1 MRAPVFAVLVLSSV
15 LAAGRAAAGVVAPSL
30 TLLEQQNHIKADS
43 ELKIARD
50 VLDPILGKGKASP
63 FVDVEMEIKLES
75 EESQR
80 SGMGVAEKYKEKAPG
95 PKGGMQTTFVLPGIP
110 KPKTITQGPETPDRP
125 EQSQAQQA
133 QQMKGVQEERFSL
146 KPVFKRFQVTVIH
159 DDLVLDP
166 VKDKKRLDLVRERI
180 VDAMAQYK
188 LAPDQVAFRPTKFDK
203 PPLVDWKEDFKKPSV
218 YLPLLYALLLLLFL
232 SFLFG
237 PLARFFRQYV
247 SALREAK
254 KGEYEVLNKSPE
266 DEGKDGEDEGDD
278 TLEELSKGEL
288 DIMLG
293 RKPPEPP
300 IVPTEE
306 DEDAMKKFEPF
317 TYITEENFKRLAN
330 LFLVRQDEPWLVA
343 VVLSY
348 LKPEIARATLTSLPV
363 ELQAKIAIEALKI
376 RQVTREQ
383 LMAIDADIKE
393 SVDFVVGGM
402 ERLTQ
407 MLDEADTL
415 TRANIL
421 EYLKNEKPD
430 VYARVR
436 KFILTFEDAVT
447 FPDRDMQ
454 TIVRELKTESMAKAL
469 QGAAP
474 DVVNKFLSN
483 MSAGAA
489 SLLKESIEYASG
501 LTPAQI
507 EEERS
512 KIMDVV
518 KVLEKEGKVNVRQS
532 RGDAFSGFHEE
543 VASERGEK
551 YAPRTRAAEQA
562 VANLINAGAARPAR
576 CPRRPAPARRLF
588 PRLPRPSRRR
598 RRRPSPISRPASS
611 TTTPDVFKRRRSIS
625 STLCRWTGELA
636 GPPVPRELLR
646 SARPAGRRG
655 RAIRAGPAVEPRS
668 GSSAVGGR
676 HEGPRVTSII
686 RREHHGR

>member
-1 MRAPVFAVLVLSSV
+1 MRAPLFAALIALLSSA
-15 LAAGRAAAGVVAPSL
+15 LRPAAAGVVSPNL
-30 TLLEQQNHIKADS
+30 NLLQEQNRIKADA
-43 ELKIARD
+43 ELKIQRD
-50 VLDPILGKGKASP
+50 VLDPILGKGKAAP

-75 EESQR
+75 EESMR
-80 SGMGVAEKYKEKAPG
+80 SGMGVSEKYKEKAPG

-110 KPKTITQGPETPDRP
+110 KPKTITHGPETPDRP
-125 EQSQAQQA
+125 EASQAQQA
-133 QQMKGVQEERFSL
+133 QQMKGVQEERFAM
-146 KPVFKRFQVTVIH
+146 KPVFKRLQVTVIH
-159 DDLVLDP
+159 DDTVLDP
-166 VKDKKRLDLVRERI
+166 QKDKDRLTQVRERI
-180 VDAMAQYK
+180 VDAMGQYELK
-188 LAPDQVAFRPTKFDK
+188 QDQVVFRPTTFDK
-203 PPLVDWKEDFKKPSV
+203 PPLVDWREDFKKPSV

-237 PLARFFRQYV
+237 PLRRFFKQYV
-247 SALREAK
+247 AALREAK
-254 KGEYEVLNKSPE
+254 KGEYEVLNKAE
-266 DEGKDGEDEGDD
+266 EGKDGEDENENDD
-278 TLEELSKGEL
+278 TLEELTKGEL

-293 RKPPEPP
+293 RKQPEPP
-300 IVPTEE
+300 PAPPEE

-330 LFLVRQDEPWLVA
+330 LFLVRQDEPWLVT

-348 LKPEIARATLTSLPV
+348 LKPEIARATLTLLPV
-363 ELQAKIAIEALKI
+363 DLQAKIAIEALKI

-430 VYARVR
+430 VYQRVR
-436 KFILTFEDAVT
+436 KFILTFEDIVT

-454 TIVRELKTESMAKAL
+454 TIVRELKTEAMAKAL

-474 DVVNKFLSN
+474 DIVNKFLSN

-489 SLLKESIEYASG
+489 SLLKESIEYAAG

-532 RGDAFSGFHEE
+532 RGDAYSGFHEE
-543 VASERGEK
+543 VASDKGEK
-551 YAPRTRAAEQA
+551 YSPRTRAAEQA
-562 VANLINAGAARPAR
+562 LATLLGSGGGPAGAVAPAASAQ
-576 CPRRPAPARRLF
+576 PALPAPVAAV
-588 PRLPRPSRRR
+588 
-598 RRRPSPISRPASS
+598 SPAQAEAAKPYL
-611 TTTPDVFKRRRSIS
+611 D
-625 STLCRWTGELA
+625 A
-636 GPPVPRELLR
+636 GIQYHD
-646 SARPAGRRG
+646 AGRFQEAAQYLEYALAQDGTQWQG
-655 RAIRAGPAVEPRS
+655 RQYLANCYVQLGRNKDAIVQFEQVLLANPDPGLRQWVDGMK
-668 GSSAVGGR
+668 GSV
-676 HEGPRVTSII
+676 
-686 RREHHGR
+686 

>member
-1 MRAPVFAVLVLSSV
+1 MRVSLLAALLALLSSAP
-15 LAAGRAAAGVVAPSL
+15 LPASAGVVSPNL
-30 TLLEQQNHIKADS
+30 NLFQEQNHIKAEA
-43 ELKIARD
+43 ELRIQRD
-50 VLDPILGKGKASP
+50 VLDPILGKGKAAP
-63 FVDVEMEIKLES
+63 FVDVEMEVKLES
-75 EESQR
+75 EESNR
-80 SGMGVAEKYKEKAPG
+80 SGMGVSEKYKEKAPG

-110 KPKTITQGPETPDRP
+110 KPKTITQGPESPDRP
-125 EQSQAQQA
+125 EASQAQQA

-146 KPVFKRFQVTVIH
+146 KPIFKRLQVTVIH
-159 DDLVLDP
+159 DDTVLDAI
-166 VKDKKRLDLVRERI
+166 KDKTRLALVRDRI
-180 VDAMAQYK
+180 VDAMGQYK
-188 LAPDQVAFRPTKFDK
+188 LAQDQVVFRPTKFDK
-203 PPLVDWKEDFKKPSV
+203 PPLVDWREDFKKPSV
-218 YLPLLYALLLLLFL
+218 YLPLLYALLTLLFL
-232 SFLFG
+232 LFLFG
-237 PLARFFRQYV
+237 PLSRFFRQYV

-254 KGEYEVLNKSPE
+254 KGEFEVLNKAE
-266 DEGKDGEDEGDD
+266 DKGEDGEDEGDD
-278 TLEELSKGEL
+278 TLEELTKGEL

-293 RKPPEPP
+293 RKPPEPLP
-300 IVPTEE
+300 APPEE

-330 LFLVRQDEPWLVA
+330 LFLVRQDEPWLVT

-348 LKPEIARATLTSLPV
+348 LKPDIARATLTLLPV
-363 ELQAKIAIEALKI
+363 ELQAKIAIESLKL

-383 LMAIDADIKE
+383 LMAIDADVKE

-430 VYARVR
+430 VYQRVR
-436 KFILTFEDAVT
+436 KFILTFEDVVG

-489 SLLKESIEYASG
+489 SLLKESIEYATG

-532 RGDAFSGFHEE
+532 RGDAMSGFHEE
-543 VASERGEK
+543 VASDGGDK

-562 VANLINAGAARPAR
+562 VATLLGSGGGSATGAPVSAPAQPALPAPAQMVSPAQAEAARPYLQAGMQYHDAGKYQEAAQYLEYALSQDGTQWQGR
-576 CPRRPAPARRLF
+576 QYLANCYVQLGRTKEAITQFEQVL
-588 PRLPRPSRRR
+588 LSN
-598 RRRPSPISRPASS
+598 
-611 TTTPDVFKRRRSIS
+611 PDP
-625 STLCRWTGELA
+625 G
-636 GPPVPRELLR
+636 LR
-646 SARPAGRRG
+646 QWVDGMKAQ
-655 RAIRAGPAVEPRS
+655 AI
-668 GSSAVGGR
+668 
-676 HEGPRVTSII
+676 
-686 RREHHGR
+686 

>member
-1 MRAPVFAVLVLSSV
+1 MRASLFAALLALLSSAP
-15 LAAGRAAAGVVAPSL
+15 LPAAAGVVSPNL
-30 TLLEQQNHIKADS
+30 GLLQEQNHIKADA
-43 ELKIARD
+43 ELKIQRD
-50 VLDPILGKGKASP
+50 VLDPILGKGKAAP

-75 EESQR
+75 EESMR
-80 SGMGVAEKYKEKAPG
+80 SGMGVSEKYKEKAPG

-125 EQSQAQQA
+125 EASQAQQA
-133 QQMKGVQEERFSL
+133 QQMKGVQEERFAL
-146 KPVFKRFQVTVIH
+146 KPTFKRLQVTVIH
-159 DDLVLDP
+159 DDTVLDP
-166 VKDKKRLDLVRERI
+166 IKDAARLTQVRERI
-180 VDAMAQYK
+180 VDAMGQYQLTQDK
-188 LAPDQVAFRPTKFDK
+188 VVFRPTKFDK
-203 PPLVDWKEDFKKPSV
+203 PPLVDWREDFKKPSV
-218 YLPLLYALLLLLFL
+218 YLPLLYALLFLLFL
-232 SFLFG
+232 WFLFG
-237 PLARFFRQYV
+237 PLSRFFRQYV

-254 KGEYEVLNKSPE
+254 KGEFEVLNKAE
-266 DEGKDGEDEGDD
+266 DKGEDGENEGDD
-278 TLEELSKGEL
+278 TLEELTKGEL

-293 RKPPEPP
+293 RKPPEPLP
-300 IVPTEE
+300 APPEE

-330 LFLVRQDEPWLVA
+330 LFLVRQDEPWLVT

-348 LKPEIARATLTSLPV
+348 LKPEIARATLTLLPV
-363 ELQAKIAIEALKI
+363 ELQAKIAIESLKL

-383 LMAIDADIKE
+383 LMAIDADVKE

-430 VYARVR
+430 VYQRVR
-436 KFILTFEDAVT
+436 KFILTFEDVVG

-474 DVVNKFLSN
+474 DIVNKFLSN

-489 SLLKESIEYASG
+489 SLLKESIEYAAG

-518 KVLEKEGKVNVRQS
+518 KVLEKGGKVNVRQS

-543 VASERGEK
+543 VASDSGEK

-562 VANLINAGAARPAR
+562 VATLLGSGGGPTGVSAAPPQAAL
-576 CPRRPAPARRLF
+576 PAPA
-588 PRLPRPSRRR
+588 
-598 RRRPSPISRPASS
+598 PAVSQAQAEAAK
-611 TTTPDVFKRRRSIS
+611 PYLD
-625 STLCRWTGELA
+625 A
-636 GPPVPRELLR
+636 GIQYHD
-646 SARPAGRRG
+646 AGRFQEAAQYLEYALAQDGSLWQG
-655 RAIRAGPAVEPRS
+655 RQYLANCYVQLGRNKDAIAQFEQVLLVNPDPGLRQWVDGMK
-668 GSSAVGGR
+668 GSV
-676 HEGPRVTSII
+676 
-686 RREHHGR
+686 

>member
-1 MRAPVFAVLVLSSV
+1 MRASLFAALIALLSS
-15 LAAGRAAAGVVAPSL
+15 APPPAAAGVVSPNL
-30 TLLEQQNHIKADS
+30 GLLQEQNHIKADA
-43 ELKIARD
+43 ELKIQRD
-50 VLDPILGKGKASP
+50 VLDPILGKGKAAA

-75 EESQR
+75 EESMR
-80 SGMGVAEKYKEKAPG
+80 SGMGVSEKYKEKAPG

-125 EQSQAQQA
+125 EASQAQQA
-133 QQMKGVQEERFSL
+133 QQMKGVQEERFAL
-146 KPVFKRFQVTVIH
+146 KPTFKRLQVTVIH
-159 DDLVLDP
+159 DDTVLDP
-166 VKDKKRLDLVRERI
+166 LKDAERLTQVRERI
-180 VDAMAQYK
+180 VDAMGQYQLTQDK
-188 LAPDQVAFRPTKFDK
+188 VVFRPTKFDK
-203 PPLVDWKEDFKKPSV
+203 PPLVDWREDFKKPSV

-237 PLARFFRQYV
+237 PLRRFFQQYV
-247 SALREAK
+247 SALRESK
-254 KGEYEVLNKSPE
+254 KGEFEVLNKAE
-266 DEGKDGEDEGDD
+266 DKGEDGENEGDD
-278 TLEELSKGEL
+278 TLEELTKGEL

-293 RKPPEPP
+293 RKPPEPL
-300 IVPTEE
+300 VAPTEE

-330 LFLVRQDEPWLVA
+330 LFLVRQDEPWLVT

-348 LKPEIARATLTSLPV
+348 LKPEIARATLTLLPV

-407 MLDEADTL
+407 MLDEADTA

-430 VYARVR
+430 VYQRVR
-436 KFILTFEDAVT
+436 KFIMTFDDVVG

-454 TIVRELKTESMAKAL
+454 TIVRELKTEAMAKAL
-469 QGAAP
+469 QGAPP

-489 SLLKESIEYASG
+489 SLLKESIEYATG
-501 LTPAQI
+501 LTPSQI

-532 RGDAFSGFHEE
+532 RGDAYSGFHEE
-543 VASERGEK
+543 VANEGGEK

-562 VANLINAGAARPAR
+562 VANLLGQGGGAAGQQPAVTAAL
-576 CPRRPAPARRLF
+576 PAP
-588 PRLPRPSRRR
+588 
-598 RRRPSPISRPASS
+598 SPAAAAVSPAQAVAAK
-611 TTTPDVFKRRRSIS
+611 PYLD
-625 STLCRWTGELA
+625 A
-636 GPPVPRELLR
+636 GIQYHD
-646 SARPAGRRG
+646 AGRFQEAAQYLEYALAQDGTQWQG
-655 RAIRAGPAVEPRS
+655 RQYLANCYVQLGRTKDAIVQFEQVLLSNPDPGLRQWVDGMKAQA
-668 GSSAVGGR
+668 
-676 HEGPRVTSII
+676 I
-686 RREHHGR
+686 

>member
-1 MRAPVFAVLVLSSV
+1 MRASLLAALLALLSSAP
-15 LAAGRAAAGVVAPSL
+15 LPAAAGVVSPNL
-30 TLLEQQNHIKADS
+30 GLLQEQNHIKADA
-43 ELKIARD
+43 ETKIQRD
-50 VLDPILGKGKASP
+50 VLDPILGKGKAAP
-63 FVDVEMEIKLES
+63 FVDVEMEVKLES
-75 EESQR
+75 EESMR
-80 SGMGVAEKYKEKAPG
+80 SGMGVSEKYKEKAPG

-125 EQSQAQQA
+125 EASQAQQA
-133 QQMKGVQEERFSL
+133 QQMKGVQEERFAV
-146 KPVFKRFQVTVIH
+146 KPVFKRLQVTVIH
-159 DDLVLDP
+159 DDTVLDP
-166 VKDKKRLDLVRERI
+166 VKDAARLTQVRERI
-180 VDAMAQYK
+180 VDAMGQYQLK
-188 LAPDQVAFRPTKFDK
+188 QDQVVFRPTKFDK
-203 PPLVDWKEDFKKPSV
+203 PPLVDWREDFKKPSV
-218 YLPLLYALLLLLFL
+218 YLPLLYALLFLLFL
-232 SFLFG
+232 WFLFG
-237 PLARFFRQYV
+237 PLSRFFRQYV

-254 KGEYEVLNKSPE
+254 KGEFEVLNKAE
-266 DEGKDGEDEGDD
+266 DKGGDGEDENDD
-278 TLEELSKGEL
+278 TLEELTKGEL

-293 RKPPEPP
+293 RKPPEPLP
-300 IVPTEE
+300 APPEE

-330 LFLVRQDEPWLVA
+330 LFLVRQDEPWLVT

-348 LKPEIARATLTSLPV
+348 LKPEIARATLTLLPV
-363 ELQAKIAIEALKI
+363 ELQAKIAIESLKL

-383 LMAIDADIKE
+383 LMAIDADVKE

-430 VYARVR
+430 VYQRVR
-436 KFILTFEDAVT
+436 KFILTFEDVVG

-474 DVVNKFLSN
+474 DIVNKFLSN

-489 SLLKESIEYASG
+489 SLLKESIEYAAG

-518 KVLEKEGKVNVRQS
+518 KVLEKGGKVNVRQS

-543 VASERGEK
+543 VASDSGEK

-562 VANLINAGAARPAR
+562 VATLLGSGGGPTGLSAAPPQAAL
-576 CPRRPAPARRLF
+576 PAPA
-588 PRLPRPSRRR
+588 PAV
-598 RRRPSPISRPASS
+598 SPAQAEAAKPYL
-611 TTTPDVFKRRRSIS
+611 D
-625 STLCRWTGELA
+625 A
-636 GPPVPRELLR
+636 GIQYHD
-646 SARPAGRRG
+646 AGRFQEAAQYLEYALAQDGSLWQG
-655 RAIRAGPAVEPRS
+655 RQYLANCYVQLGRNKDAIAQFEQVLLVNPDPGLRQWVDGMK
-668 GSSAVGGR
+668 GSV
-676 HEGPRVTSII
+676 
-686 RREHHGR
+686 

>member
-1 MRAPVFAVLVLSSV
+1 MRASLFAALLALLSSAP
-15 LAAGRAAAGVVAPSL
+15 LPAAAGVVSPNL
-30 TLLEQQNHIKADS
+30 GLLQEQNHIKADA
-43 ELKIARD
+43 ELKIQRD
-50 VLDPILGKGKASP
+50 VLDPILGKGKAAP

-75 EESQR
+75 EESMR
-80 SGMGVAEKYKEKAPG
+80 SGMGVSEKYKEKAPG

-125 EQSQAQQA
+125 EASQAQQA
-133 QQMKGVQEERFSL
+133 QQMKGVQEERFAL
-146 KPVFKRFQVTVIH
+146 KPTFKRLQVTVIH
-159 DDLVLDP
+159 DDTVLDP
-166 VKDKKRLDLVRERI
+166 QKDAARLTQVRERI
-180 VDAMAQYK
+180 VDAMGQYQLTQDK
-188 LAPDQVAFRPTKFDK
+188 VVFRPTKFDK
-203 PPLVDWKEDFKKPSV
+203 PPLVDWREDFKKPSV
-218 YLPLLYALLLLLFL
+218 YLPLLYALLFLLFL
-232 SFLFG
+232 WFLFG
-237 PLARFFRQYV
+237 PLSRFFRQYV

-254 KGEYEVLNKSPE
+254 KGEFEVLNKAE
-266 DEGKDGEDEGDD
+266 DKGEDGEDENDD
-278 TLEELSKGEL
+278 TLEELTKGEL

-293 RKPPEPP
+293 RKPPEPLP
-300 IVPTEE
+300 ANPEE

-330 LFLVRQDEPWLVA
+330 LFLVRQDEPWLVT

-348 LKPEIARATLTSLPV
+348 LKPEIARATLTLLPV
-363 ELQAKIAIEALKI
+363 ELQAKIAIESLKL

-383 LMAIDADIKE
+383 LMAIDADVKE

-430 VYARVR
+430 VYQRVR
-436 KFILTFEDAVT
+436 KFILTFEDVVG

-474 DVVNKFLSN
+474 DIVNKFLSN

-489 SLLKESIEYASG
+489 SLLKESIEYAAG

-518 KVLEKEGKVNVRQS
+518 KVLEKGGKVNVRQS

-543 VASERGEK
+543 VASDSGEK

-562 VANLINAGAARPAR
+562 VATLLGSGGGPTGVSAAPPQAAL
-576 CPRRPAPARRLF
+576 PAPA
-588 PRLPRPSRRR
+588 
-598 RRRPSPISRPASS
+598 PAVSQAQAEAAK
-611 TTTPDVFKRRRSIS
+611 PYLD
-625 STLCRWTGELA
+625 A
-636 GPPVPRELLR
+636 GIQYHD
-646 SARPAGRRG
+646 AGRFQEAAQYLEYALAQDGSLWQG
-655 RAIRAGPAVEPRS
+655 RQYLANCYVQLGRNKDAIAQFEQVLLVNPDPGLRQWVDGMK
-668 GSSAVGGR
+668 GSV
-676 HEGPRVTSII
+676 
-686 RREHHGR
+686 

>member
-1 MRAPVFAVLVLSSV
+1 MPAT
-15 LAAGRAAAGVVAPSL
+15 AGVVSPDL
-30 TLLEQQNHIKADS
+30 GLLQAQNHIKADS
-43 ELKIARD
+43 ELKIQRD
-50 VLDPILGKGKASP
+50 VLDPILGKGKAAT
-63 FVDVEMEIKLES
+63 FVDVEMEVKLES
-75 EESQR
+75 EESMR
-80 SGMGVAEKYKEKAPG
+80 SGMGVSEKYKEKAPG

-110 KPKTITQGPETPDRP
+110 KPKTITSGPETPDRP

-133 QQMKGVQEERFSL
+133 QQMKGVQEERFAV
-146 KPVFKRFQVTVIH
+146 KPTFKRLQVTVIH
-159 DDLVLDP
+159 DDTVLKDP
-166 VKDKKRLDLVRERI
+166 AQVSEVRSRI
-180 VDAMAQYK
+180 VDAMGQYQLTQDK
-188 LAPDQVAFRPTKFDK
+188 VVFRPTKFDK
-203 PPLVDWKEDFKKPSV
+203 PPLVDWREDFKKPSV
-218 YLPLLYALLLLLFL
+218 YLPLLYALLTLLFL
-232 SFLFG
+232 WFLFG
-237 PLARFFRQYV
+237 PLSRFFRQYV
-247 SALREAK
+247 AALREAK
-254 KGEYEVLNKSPE
+254 KGEYEVLNKAEDKGE
-266 DEGKDGEDEGDD
+266 DEDGKDEGDD

-300 IVPTEE
+300 PAPTEE

-330 LFLVRQDEPWLVA
+330 LFLVRQDEPWLVT

-348 LKPEIARATLTSLPV
+348 LKPEIARATLTLLPI
-363 ELQAKIAIEALKI
+363 ELQAKIAIESLKL

-383 LMAIDADIKE
+383 LMAIDADVKE

-430 VYARVR
+430 VYQRVR
-436 KFILTFEDAVT
+436 KFILTFEDAIT

-489 SLLKESIEYASG
+489 SLLKESIEYAAG

-512 KIMDVV
+512 KIMDVI

-543 VASERGEK
+543 VASDRGEK

-562 VANLINAGAARPAR
+562 VATLLGAGGGAALAAPQAPAQ
-576 CPRRPAPARRLF
+576 PALPAPV
-588 PRLPRPSRRR
+588 
-598 RRRPSPISRPASS
+598 PAA
-611 TTTPDVFKRRRSIS
+611 TATQAEAAKPYLD
-625 STLCRWTGELA
+625 A
-636 GPPVPRELLR
+636 GIQYHD
-646 SARPAGRRG
+646 AGRFQEAAQYLEYALAQDGSQWQG
-655 RAIRAGPAVEPRS
+655 RQYLANCYVQLGRQADAIAQFEQVLLVNPDPGLRQWVDGMKGA
-668 GSSAVGGR
+668 
-676 HEGPRVTSII
+676 
-686 RREHHGR
+686 

>member
-1 MRAPVFAVLVLSSV
+1 MRASLFAALLALLSSAP
-15 LAAGRAAAGVVAPSL
+15 LPAAAGVVSPNL
-30 TLLEQQNHIKADS
+30 GLLQEQNHIKADA
-43 ELKIARD
+43 ELKIQRD
-50 VLDPILGKGKASP
+50 VLDPILGKGKAAP
-63 FVDVEMEIKLES
+63 FVDVEMEVKLES
-75 EESQR
+75 EESMR
-80 SGMGVAEKYKEKAPG
+80 SGMGVSEKYKEKAPG

-125 EQSQAQQA
+125 EASQAQQA
-133 QQMKGVQEERFSL
+133 QQMKGVQEERFAL
-146 KPVFKRFQVTVIH
+146 KPTFKRLQVTVIH
-159 DDLVLDP
+159 DDTVLDP
-166 VKDKKRLDLVRERI
+166 QKDAARLTQVRERI
-180 VDAMAQYK
+180 VDAMGQYQLTQDK
-188 LAPDQVAFRPTKFDK
+188 VVFRPTKFDK
-203 PPLVDWKEDFKKPSV
+203 PPLVDWREDFKKPSV
-218 YLPLLYALLLLLFL
+218 YLPLLYALLFLLFL
-232 SFLFG
+232 WFLFG
-237 PLARFFRQYV
+237 PLSRFFRQYV

-254 KGEYEVLNKSPE
+254 KGEFEVLNKAE
-266 DEGKDGEDEGDD
+266 DKGGDGEDENDD
-278 TLEELSKGEL
+278 TLEELTKGEL

-293 RKPPEPP
+293 RKPPEPLP
-300 IVPTEE
+300 ATPEE

-330 LFLVRQDEPWLVA
+330 LFLVRQDEPWLVT

-348 LKPEIARATLTSLPV
+348 LKPEIARATLTLLPV
-363 ELQAKIAIEALKI
+363 ELQAKIAIESLKL

-383 LMAIDADIKE
+383 LMAIDADVKE

-430 VYARVR
+430 VYQRVR
-436 KFILTFEDAVT
+436 KFILTFEDVVG

-474 DVVNKFLSN
+474 DIVNKFLSN

-489 SLLKESIEYASG
+489 SLLKESIEYAAG

-518 KVLEKEGKVNVRQS
+518 KVLEKGGKVNVRQS

-543 VASERGEK
+543 VASDSGEK

-562 VANLINAGAARPAR
+562 VATLLGSGGGPTGVSAAPPQAAL
-576 CPRRPAPARRLF
+576 PAPA
-588 PRLPRPSRRR
+588 
-598 RRRPSPISRPASS
+598 PAVSQAQAEAAK
-611 TTTPDVFKRRRSIS
+611 PYLD
-625 STLCRWTGELA
+625 A
-636 GPPVPRELLR
+636 GIQYHD
-646 SARPAGRRG
+646 AGRFQEAAQYLEYALAQDGSLWQG
-655 RAIRAGPAVEPRS
+655 RQYLANCYVQLGRNKDAIAQFEQVLLVNPDPGLRQWVDGMK
-668 GSSAVGGR
+668 GSV
-676 HEGPRVTSII
+676 
-686 RREHHGR
+686 

>member
-1 MRAPVFAVLVLSSV
+1 MRASLFAALIALLSS
-15 LAAGRAAAGVVAPSL
+15 APTPAAAGVVPPSL
-30 TLLEQQNHIKADS
+30 GLLQEQNRIKSDA
-43 ELKIARD
+43 ELKIQRD
-50 VLDPILGKGKASP
+50 VLDPILGKGKAAP

-75 EESQR
+75 EESMR
-80 SGMGVAEKYKEKAPG
+80 SGMGVSEKYKEKAPG

-125 EQSQAQQA
+125 EASQAQQA
-133 QQMKGVQEERFSL
+133 QQMKGVQEERFAL
-146 KPVFKRFQVTVIH
+146 KPTFKRLQVTVIH
-159 DDLVLDP
+159 DDTVLDP
-166 VKDKKRLDLVRERI
+166 TKDAARLTQVRERI
-180 VDAMAQYK
+180 VDAMGQYQLTQDK
-188 LAPDQVAFRPTKFDK
+188 VVFRPTKFDK
-203 PPLVDWKEDFKKPSV
+203 PPLVDWREDFKKPSV

-237 PLARFFRQYV
+237 PLRRFFQQYV

-254 KGEYEVLNKSPE
+254 KGEFEVLNKAE
-266 DEGKDGEDEGDD
+266 DKGEDGENEGDD
-278 TLEELSKGEL
+278 TLEELTKGEL

-293 RKPPEPP
+293 RKPPEPL
-300 IVPTEE
+300 VAPTEE

-330 LFLVRQDEPWLVA
+330 LFLVRQDEPWLVT

-348 LKPEIARATLTSLPV
+348 LKPEIARATLTLLPV

-383 LMAIDADIKE
+383 LMAIDADVKE

-407 MLDEADTL
+407 MLDEADTA

-430 VYARVR
+430 VYQRVR
-436 KFILTFEDAVT
+436 KFIMTFDDVVG
-447 FPDRDMQ
+447 FPERDMQ
-454 TIVRELKTESMAKAL
+454 TIVRELKTEAMAKAL
-469 QGAAP
+469 QGAPP

-489 SLLKESIEYASG
+489 SLLKESIEYATG

-532 RGDAFSGFHEE
+532 RGDAYSGFHEE
-543 VASERGEK
+543 VANEGGEK
-551 YAPRTRAAEQA
+551 YSARTRAGEQA
-562 VANLINAGAARPAR
+562 VANLLGQSGGPAGALPAPAASAAGAA
-576 CPRRPAPARRLF
+576 APA
-588 PRLPRPSRRR
+588 
-598 RRRPSPISRPASS
+598 S
-611 TTTPDVFKRRRSIS
+611 TQ
-625 STLCRWTGELA
+625 A
-636 GPPVPRELLR
+636 G
-646 SARPAGRRG
+646 
-655 RAIRAGPAVEPRS
+655 
-668 GSSAVGGR
+668 
-676 HEGPRVTSII
+676 
-686 RREHHGR
+686 

>member
-1 MRAPVFAVLVLSSV
+1 MRASLLAALLALLSSAP
-15 LAAGRAAAGVVAPSL
+15 LPAAAGVVSPNL
-30 TLLEQQNHIKADS
+30 GLLQEQNHIKADA
-43 ELKIARD
+43 ETKIQRD
-50 VLDPILGKGKASP
+50 VLDPILGKGKAAP
-63 FVDVEMEIKLES
+63 FVDVEMEVKLES
-75 EESQR
+75 EESMR
-80 SGMGVAEKYKEKAPG
+80 SGMGVSEKYKEKAPG

-110 KPKTITQGPETPDRP
+110 KPKTITQGPESPDRP
-125 EQSQAQQA
+125 EASQAQQA
-133 QQMKGVQEERFSL
+133 QQMKGVQEERFAV
-146 KPVFKRFQVTVIH
+146 KPVFKRLQVTVIH
-159 DDLVLDP
+159 DDTVLDP
-166 VKDKKRLDLVRERI
+166 VKDAARLSQVRERI
-180 VDAMAQYK
+180 VDAMGQYQ
-188 LAPDQVAFRPTKFDK
+188 LTQDRVVFRPTKFDK
-203 PPLVDWKEDFKKPSV
+203 PPLVDWREDFKKPSV

-232 SFLFG
+232 WFLFG
-237 PLARFFRQYV
+237 PLSRFFRQYV
-247 SALREAK
+247 AALREAK
-254 KGEYEVLNKSPE
+254 KGEFEVLNKAE
-266 DEGKDGEDEGDD
+266 DKGKDGEDENDD
-278 TLEELSKGEL
+278 TLEELTKGEL

-300 IVPTEE
+300 PATPEE

-330 LFLVRQDEPWLVA
+330 LFLVRQDEPWLVT

-348 LKPEIARATLTSLPV
+348 LKPEIARATLTLLPV
-363 ELQAKIAIEALKI
+363 ELQAKIAIESLKL

-383 LMAIDADIKE
+383 LMAIDADVKE

-430 VYARVR
+430 VYQRVR
-436 KFILTFEDAVT
+436 KFILTFEDVVG

-474 DVVNKFLSN
+474 DIVNKFLSN

-489 SLLKESIEYASG
+489 SLLKESIEYAAG

-518 KVLEKEGKVNVRQS
+518 KVLEKGGKVNVRQS

-543 VASERGEK
+543 VASDSGEK

-562 VANLINAGAARPAR
+562 VATLLGSGGGPAGLPAAAPQAAL
-576 CPRRPAPARRLF
+576 PAPA
-588 PRLPRPSRRR
+588 PAA
-598 RRRPSPISRPASS
+598 SPAQAEAAKPYL
-611 TTTPDVFKRRRSIS
+611 D
-625 STLCRWTGELA
+625 A
-636 GPPVPRELLR
+636 GIQYHD
-646 SARPAGRRG
+646 AGRFQEAAQYLEYALAQDGSLWQG
-655 RAIRAGPAVEPRS
+655 RQYLANCYVQLGRNKDAIAQFEQVLLVNPDPGLRQWVDGMK
-668 GSSAVGGR
+668 GSA
-676 HEGPRVTSII
+676 
-686 RREHHGR
+686 

>member
-1 MRAPVFAVLVLSSV
+1 MRALSFAALFALLSS
-15 LAAGRAAAGVVAPSL
+15 APRPAAAGVVSPNL
-30 TLLEQQNHIKADS
+30 GLLEQQNHIKADS
-43 ELKIARD
+43 EQKIQRD
-50 VLDPILGKGKASP
+50 VLDAILGKGKAAP
-63 FVDVEMEIKLES
+63 FVDVEMEVKLES

-133 QQMKGVQEERFSL
+133 QQMKGVQEERFSV

-159 DDLVLDP
+159 DDAVLDP
-166 VKDKKRLDLVRERI
+166 IKDKARLTLVRERI
-180 VDAMAQYK
+180 VDAMGQYK
-188 LAPDQVAFRPTKFDK
+188 LAPDQVLFRPTKFDR
-203 PPLVDWKEDFKKPSV
+203 PPLVDWREDFKKPSV

-237 PLARFFRQYV
+237 PLRRFFSQYV
-247 SALREAK
+247 AAMREK
-254 KGEYEVLNKSPE
+254 KQGEYEVLNKGE
-266 DEGKDGEDEGDD
+266 DEDKDGEDEGDD
-278 TLEELSKGEL
+278 TLEELTKGEL

-293 RKPPEPP
+293 RKQPEPP
-300 IVPTEE
+300 PVPPEE

-330 LFLVRQDEPWLVA
+330 LFLVRQDEPWLVT

-348 LKPEIARATLTSLPV
+348 LKPEIARATLTLLPV

-415 TRANIL
+415 TRSNIL

-430 VYARVR
+430 VYQRVR
-436 KFILTFEDAVT
+436 KFILTFEDVTT

-454 TIVRELKTESMAKAL
+454 TIVRELKTEAMAKAL
-469 QGAAP
+469 QGAAH
-474 DVVNKFLSN
+474 DVVNKFLTN

-489 SLLKESIEYASG
+489 SLLKESIEYATG

-562 VANLINAGAARPAR
+562 VATLLGAGGGSATGAPASAAPGAPAL
-576 CPRRPAPARRLF
+576 PAPA
-588 PRLPRPSRRR
+588 
-598 RRRPSPISRPASS
+598 
-611 TTTPDVFKRRRSIS
+611 
-625 STLCRWTGELA
+625 A
-636 GPPVPRELLR
+636 GP
-646 SARPAGRRG
+646 SAAQVEAAKPYLQAGIQYHDAGRFQEAAQYLEYALSQDGTQWQARQYLANCYVQLG
-655 RAIRAGPAVEPRS
+655 RNNEAIAQFEQVLQFNPDPGLRQWVDGMKAQA
-668 GSSAVGGR
+668 
-676 HEGPRVTSII
+676 I
-686 RREHHGR
+686 

>member
-1 MRAPVFAVLVLSSV
+1 MRAPLFAALLALLSS
-15 LAAGRAAAGVVAPSL
+15 APKPAAAGVVSPNL
-30 TLLEQQNHIKADS
+30 NLLQEQNHIKADA
-43 ELKIARD
+43 ELKIQRD
-50 VLDPILGKGKASP
+50 VLDPILGKGKAAP
-63 FVDVEMEIKLES
+63 FVDVEMEVKLES
-75 EESQR
+75 EESMR
-80 SGMGVAEKYKEKAPG
+80 SGMGVSEKYKEKGAG

-133 QQMKGVQEERFSL
+133 QQMKGVQEERFALS
-146 KPVFKRFQVTVIH
+146 PVFKRLQVTVIH
-159 DDLVLDP
+159 DDTMLDP
-166 VKDKKRLDLVRERI
+166 IKDKTRLALVRERI
-180 VDAMAQYK
+180 VDAMGQYK
-188 LAPDQVAFRPTKFDK
+188 LTQDQVVFRPTKFDK
-203 PPLVDWKEDFKKPSV
+203 PPLVDWREDFKKPSV
-218 YLPLLYALLLLLFL
+218 YLPLLYALLLLFFL

-237 PLARFFRQYV
+237 PLRRFFTQYV
-247 SALREAK
+247 AALREK
-254 KGEYEVLNKSPE
+254 KQGEYEVLNKAE
-266 DEGKDGEDEGDD
+266 DKGDGDGEEEGDD

-300 IVPTEE
+300 PAPPEE

-330 LFLVRQDEPWLVA
+330 LFLVRQDEPWLVT

-348 LKPEIARATLTSLPV
+348 LKPEIARATLTLLPV

-383 LMAIDADIKE
+383 LMAIDADVKE

-430 VYARVR
+430 VYQRVR
-436 KFILTFEDAVT
+436 KFILTFEDVVT

-454 TIVRELKTESMAKAL
+454 TIVRELKTEAMAKAL

-543 VASERGEK
+543 VASDRGEK

-562 VANLINAGAARPAR
+562 VATLLGAGGGPAGQSAGAAPGL
-576 CPRRPAPARRLF
+576 PAPAQA
-588 PRLPRPSRRR
+588 SV
-598 RRRPSPISRPASS
+598 SPAQAEAAKPYLQAGIQAHDEGRFQEGAQYLEYALSQDGTQWQGRQY
-611 TTTPDVFKRRRSIS
+611 
-625 STLCRWTGELA
+625 LA
-636 GPPVPRELLR
+636 NCYVQL
-646 SARPAGRRG
+646 G
-655 RAIRAGPAVEPRS
+655 RASEAIAQFEQVLLVNPDPGLRQWVDGMKAQA
-668 GSSAVGGR
+668 
-676 HEGPRVTSII
+676 I
-686 RREHHGR
+686 

>member
-1 MRAPVFAVLVLSSV
+1 
-15 LAAGRAAAGVVAPSL
+15 
-30 TLLEQQNHIKADS
+30 
-43 ELKIARD
+43 
-50 VLDPILGKGKASP
+50 
-63 FVDVEMEIKLES
+63 
-75 EESQR
+75 
-80 SGMGVAEKYKEKAPG
+80 
-95 PKGGMQTTFVLPGIP
+95 
-110 KPKTITQGPETPDRP
+110 
-125 EQSQAQQA
+125 
-133 QQMKGVQEERFSL
+133 
-146 KPVFKRFQVTVIH
+146 
-159 DDLVLDP
+159 
-166 VKDKKRLDLVRERI
+166 
-180 VDAMAQYK
+180 
-188 LAPDQVAFRPTKFDK
+188 
-203 PPLVDWKEDFKKPSV
+203 
-218 YLPLLYALLLLLFL
+218 LLFL
-232 SFLFG
+232 LFLFG
-237 PLARFFRQYV
+237 PLSRFFRQYV
-247 SALREAK
+247 SALREK
-254 KGEYEVLNKSPE
+254 KQGEYEVLNKAE
-266 DEGKDGEDEGDD
+266 DKGEDGEDEGDD
-278 TLEELSKGEL
+278 TLEELTKGEL

-293 RKPPEPP
+293 RKQPEPP
-300 IVPTEE
+300 PAPPEE

-330 LFLVRQDEPWLVA
+330 LFLVRQDEPWLVT

-348 LKPEIARATLTSLPV
+348 LKPEIARATLTLLPV

-454 TIVRELKTESMAKAL
+454 TIVRELKTEAMAKAL

-489 SLLKESIEYASG
+489 SLLKESIEYATG
-501 LTPAQI
+501 LTPSQI

-543 VASERGEK
+543 VASDGGDK
-551 YAPRTRAAEQA
+551 YAARTRAGEQA
-562 VANLINAGAARPAR
+562 VATLLGAGGGSATGA
-576 CPRRPAPARRLF
+576 
-588 PRLPRPSRRR
+588 
-598 RRRPSPISRPASS
+598 PASS
-611 TTTPDVFKRRRSIS
+611 PSAPALPAPVQAVSPAQAEAAKPYIQ
-625 STLCRWTGELA
+625 A
-636 GPPVPRELLR
+636 GIQYHD
-646 SARPAGRRG
+646 AGRFQEAAQYLEYALSQDGTQWQG
-655 RAIRAGPAVEPRS
+655 RQYLANCYVQLGRQNEAIAQFEQVLLANPDPGLRQWVE
-668 GSSAVGGR
+668 GMKAQA
-676 HEGPRVTSII
+676 I
-686 RREHHGR
+686 

>member
-1 MRAPVFAVLVLSSV
+1 MRASLFAALLALLSSAP
-15 LAAGRAAAGVVAPSL
+15 LPAAAGVVSPNL
-30 TLLEQQNHIKADS
+30 GLLQEQNHIKADA
-43 ELKIARD
+43 ELKIQRD
-50 VLDPILGKGKASP
+50 VLDPILGKGKAAP

-75 EESQR
+75 EESMR
-80 SGMGVAEKYKEKAPG
+80 SGMGVSEKYKEKAPG

-125 EQSQAQQA
+125 EASQAQQA
-133 QQMKGVQEERFSL
+133 QQMKGVQEERFAL
-146 KPVFKRFQVTVIH
+146 KPTFKRLQVTVIH
-159 DDLVLDP
+159 DDTVLDP
-166 VKDKKRLDLVRERI
+166 IKDAARLTQVRERI
-180 VDAMAQYK
+180 VDAMGQYQLTQDK
-188 LAPDQVAFRPTKFDK
+188 VVFRPTKFDK
-203 PPLVDWKEDFKKPSV
+203 PPLVDWREDFKKPSV
-218 YLPLLYALLLLLFL
+218 YLPLLYALLFLLFL
-232 SFLFG
+232 WFLFG
-237 PLARFFRQYV
+237 PLSRFFRQYV

-254 KGEYEVLNKSPE
+254 KGEFEVLNKAE
-266 DEGKDGEDEGDD
+266 DKGGDGEDENDD
-278 TLEELSKGEL
+278 TLEELTKGEL

-293 RKPPEPP
+293 RKPPEPLP
-300 IVPTEE
+300 APPEE

-330 LFLVRQDEPWLVA
+330 LFLVRQDEPWLVT

-348 LKPEIARATLTSLPV
+348 LKPEIARATLTLLPV
-363 ELQAKIAIEALKI
+363 ELQAKIAIESLKL

-383 LMAIDADIKE
+383 LMAIDADVKE

-430 VYARVR
+430 VYQRVR
-436 KFILTFEDAVT
+436 KFILTFEDVVG

-474 DVVNKFLSN
+474 DIVNKFLSN

-489 SLLKESIEYASG
+489 SLLKESIEYAAG

-518 KVLEKEGKVNVRQS
+518 KVLEKGGKVNVRQS

-543 VASERGEK
+543 VASDSGEK

-562 VANLINAGAARPAR
+562 VATLLGSGGGPTGVSAAPPQAAL
-576 CPRRPAPARRLF
+576 PAPA
-588 PRLPRPSRRR
+588 
-598 RRRPSPISRPASS
+598 PAVSQAQAEAAK
-611 TTTPDVFKRRRSIS
+611 PYLD
-625 STLCRWTGELA
+625 A
-636 GPPVPRELLR
+636 GIQYHD
-646 SARPAGRRG
+646 AGRFQEAAQYLEYALAQDGSLWQG
-655 RAIRAGPAVEPRS
+655 RQYLANCYVQLGRNKDAIAQFEQVLLVNPDPGLRQWVDGMK
-668 GSSAVGGR
+668 GSV
-676 HEGPRVTSII
+676 
-686 RREHHGR
+686 

>member
-1 MRAPVFAVLVLSSV
+1 MRLSLFAALIALLSSAS
-15 LAAGRAAAGVVAPSL
+15 LPAAAGVVSPSL

-43 ELKIARD
+43 EMRIQRD
-50 VLDPILGKGKASP
+50 VLDPILGKGKAAP
-63 FVDVEMEIKLES
+63 FVDVEMEVKLES

-146 KPVFKRFQVTVIH
+146 KPVFKQLQVTIIH
-159 DDLVLDP
+159 DDGVLDP
-166 VKDKKRLDLVRERI
+166 VKDKARLALVRDRI
-180 VDAMAQYK
+180 VDAMGQYK
-188 LAPDQVAFRPTKFDK
+188 LLPDQVVFRPTKFDK

-237 PLARFFRQYV
+237 PLTRFFRQYV
-247 SALREAK
+247 AALREK
-254 KGEYEVLNKSPE
+254 KQGEYEVLNKSPE
-266 DEGKDGEDEGDD
+266 DEGKDGEDETDE
-278 TLEELSKGEL
+278 TLEELTKGEL

-293 RKPPEPP
+293 RKQPEPP
-300 IVPTEE
+300 PAPPEE

-330 LFLVRQDEPWLVA
+330 LFLVRQDEPWLVT

-348 LKPEIARATLTSLPV
+348 LKPEIARATLTLLPV

-489 SLLKESIEYASG
+489 SLLKESIEYATG
-501 LTPAQI
+501 LTPSQI

-543 VASERGEK
+543 VASDGGDK
-551 YAPRTRAAEQA
+551 YAARTRAGEQA
-562 VANLINAGAARPAR
+562 VKTLLGAGGGSATGAPAGAAPQAPAL
-576 CPRRPAPARRLF
+576 PAPVQAVTAAQMAAAKPYL
-588 PRLPRPSRRR
+588 
-598 RRRPSPISRPASS
+598 
-611 TTTPDVFKRRRSIS
+611 D
-625 STLCRWTGELA
+625 A
-636 GPPVPRELLR
+636 GIQYHD
-646 SARPAGRRG
+646 AGRFQEAAQYLEYALSQDGSQWQARQYLANCYIQLG
-655 RAIRAGPAVEPRS
+655 RQNEAIAQFEVVLLSNPDPGLRQWVE
-668 GSSAVGGR
+668 GMKAQA
-676 HEGPRVTSII
+676 I
-686 RREHHGR
+686 

>member
-1 MRAPVFAVLVLSSV
+1 MDWR
-15 LAAGRAAAGVVAPSL
+15 
-30 TLLEQQNHIKADS
+30 E
-43 ELKIARD
+43 
-50 VLDPILGKGKASP
+50 
-63 FVDVEMEIKLES
+63 
-75 EESQR
+75 
-80 SGMGVAEKYKEKAPG
+80 
-95 PKGGMQTTFVLPGIP
+95 
-110 KPKTITQGPETPDRP
+110 
-125 EQSQAQQA
+125 
-133 QQMKGVQEERFSL
+133 
-146 KPVFKRFQVTVIH
+146 
-159 DDLVLDP
+159 DL
-166 VKDKKRLDLVRERI
+166 
-180 VDAMAQYK
+180 
-188 LAPDQVAFRPTKFDK
+188 
-203 PPLVDWKEDFKKPSV
+203 KKPSV

-237 PLARFFRQYV
+237 PLRRFFTQYV
-247 SALREAK
+247 AALRASK
-254 KGEYEVLNKSPE
+254 QGEFEVLNKSE
-266 DEGKDGEDEGDD
+266 DKGEDGEDDKDD
-278 TLEELSKGEL
+278 SLEELTKGEL

-293 RKPPEPP
+293 RKPPEPLP
-300 IVPTEE
+300 APPEE

-330 LFLVRQDEPWLVA
+330 LFLVRQDEPWLVT

-348 LKPEIARATLTSLPV
+348 LKPEIARATLTLLPV

-383 LMAIDADIKE
+383 LMAIDADVKE

-436 KFILTFEDAVT
+436 KFILTFEDVVT

-454 TIVRELKTESMAKAL
+454 TIVRELKTEAMAKAL

-489 SLLKESIEYASG
+489 SLLKESIEYATG
-501 LTPAQI
+501 LTPGQV

-518 KVLEKEGKVNVRQS
+518 KVLEKAGTVNVRQS

-543 VASERGEK
+543 VASDRDEK
-551 YAPRTRAAEQA
+551 YAPRTRAAKQA
-562 VANLINAGAARPAR
+562 VANLLGQGGPAGGPSAAPSFAPALPAPAAAVSPAQAEAARPYLQAGMQSHDAGKFQEAAQYLEYALSQDGTQWQGR
-576 CPRRPAPARRLF
+576 QYLANCYVQLGRNSEAIAQFEQVL
-588 PRLPRPSRRR
+588 LVN
-598 RRRPSPISRPASS
+598 
-611 TTTPDVFKRRRSIS
+611 PDP
-625 STLCRWTGELA
+625 G
-636 GPPVPRELLR
+636 LR
-646 SARPAGRRG
+646 QWVDSMKAQ
-655 RAIRAGPAVEPRS
+655 AI
-668 GSSAVGGR
+668 
-676 HEGPRVTSII
+676 
-686 RREHHGR
+686 